1 MLCVRSNKYVTT
13 VKTAKQSNDSIKP
26 CINLGVW
33 NTLESLTELI
43 IRICGHVVRS
53 HVLFVHKVLERYIAV
68 LLKLDVVLERFLNQI
83 IDFLLKCKK
92 L

>member
-1 MLCVRSNKYVTT
+1 
-13 VKTAKQSNDSIKP
+13 
-26 CINLGVW
+26 
-33 NTLESLTELI
+33 
-43 IRICGHVVRS
+43 VRS